1 MKKFHPVELTYPKC
15 KIDYLLGGVMGDYL
29 GATICVTEVFLL
41 TIILLFGTY
50 DDHIILFA
58 EFEALMGKAADGT
71 SVSILIESLLL
82 SDALFSLAKFIVVV
96 TFTHVWCSNVGL
108 PPVFVRKV
116 VKEKGST
123 DEIQIT
129 LVTDKEATQKD
140 GNTLE
145 AVLNDENHDFTEKYD
160 AVRNYIDSL
169 AKPVGSLGT
178 LEDWASRVAAL
189 QNRVMPQ
196 ADNVACLVFAA
207 SHGVAADVK
216 DGGMNC
222 SAFPSS
228 VTEKVVIG
236 LDNGLAGASALS
248 KCNNVDLRVIDVGLA
263 TDLDWS
269 AGVVRSSENKMIGG
283 TKNFCKENAMTGD
296 QVEKSMLDGR
306 RETSRAID
314 DLGATTI
321 VFGEVGIG
329 NTTTS
334 AALLACLT
342 GKDPT
347 ELCGSGASTTRDG
360 VNTEVLKK
368 KVLIVKEAIQHHGT
382 MKGQPHK
389 ALKAVGGL
397 EIAAI
402 VGGILEST
410 ERNVA
415 VIVDGFICTT
425 AAMIACQINPTTSR
439 ALLFATEST
448 EKGQTI
454 ALQEITK
461 IALANGFPPPESPA
475 LCMKL
480 RMGEGT
486 GALAAVPLLRSACAM
501 LSMGTL
507 EEVLSLNSNG
517 PSC

>member
-1 MKKFHPVELTYPKC
+1 
-15 KIDYLLGGVMGDYL
+15 MGDYL
-29 GATICVTEVFLL
+29 GATICATEVLLL

-50 DDHIILFA
+50 DDHIIVLA
-58 EFEALMGKAADGT
+58 EFQSLMGKVADAT
-71 SVSILIESLLL
+71 SMSTLIESLLL

-96 TFTHVWCSNVGL
+96 KFTHVWCSNVGL
-108 PPVFVRKV
+108 PPVFVRKI

-123 DEIQIT
+123 EEIQIT
-129 LVTDKEATQKD
+129 LVTEKEATEKD
-140 GNTLE
+140 ENTLE
-145 AVLNDENHDFTEKYD
+145 AFLNDVNHDFTEKYD
-160 AVRNYIDSL
+160 EVRNYIDSL

-189 QNRVMPQ
+189 QKRVMPQ

-222 SAFPSS
+222 SAYPSS

-236 LDNGLAGASALS
+236 LDNGLAGASVLS

-263 TDLDWS
+263 TDLDQS
-269 AGVVRSSENKMIGG
+269 EVVRSSENKMMGG
-283 TKNFCKENAMTGD
+283 TKNFCNGNAMTGD
-296 QVEKSMLDGR
+296 QVEKCMLDGR

-314 DLGATTI
+314 DLGATII

-360 VNTEVLKK
+360 VNTEIVKK
-368 KVLIVKEAIQHHGT
+368 KVSIVKEAIQYHGT

-389 ALKAVGGL
+389 ALKAVGGA

-410 ERNVA
+410 ERNAA

-454 ALQEITK
+454 ALQEIIK

-486 GALAAVPLLRSACAM
+486 GALAAVPLLRSACAV

-507 EEVLSLNSNG
+507 QEVLSLDSSG